1 MIPPPPPLP
10 SPTGPWYLSESAMSA
25 ATIVGPSSSHGG
37 VAMQYNIMTY
47 SLERNHCALPK
58 TKKKKKENSLIFSM
72 TVFILLISF
81 LLIKFSPAISALR
94 LWFFFF
100 FFLRKRVFI
109 RKSLWE
115 LITLLISLWIWTWE
129 RRHIGRNQRFGKRKT
144 IK

>member
-58 TKKKKKENSLIFSM
+58 TKKKKERELTDFLYDGFYFTYFLFTNQIFTSNIRFEI
-72 TVFILLISF
+72 VV
-81 LLIKFSPAISALR
+81 
-94 LWFFFF
+94 FF

-109 RKSLWE
+109 RKSL
-115 LITLLISLWIWTWE
+115 
-129 RRHIGRNQRFGKRKT
+129 
-144 IK
+144 

>member
-58 TKKKKKENSLIFSM
+58 TKKKKERELTDFLYDGFYFTYFLFTNQIFTSNIRFEI
-72 TVFILLISF
+72 VV
-81 LLIKFSPAISALR
+81 
-94 LWFFFF
+94 FF

>member
-100 FFLRKRVFI
+100 F
-109 RKSLWE
+109 
-115 LITLLISLWIWTWE
+115 
-129 RRHIGRNQRFGKRKT
+129 
-144 IK
+144 